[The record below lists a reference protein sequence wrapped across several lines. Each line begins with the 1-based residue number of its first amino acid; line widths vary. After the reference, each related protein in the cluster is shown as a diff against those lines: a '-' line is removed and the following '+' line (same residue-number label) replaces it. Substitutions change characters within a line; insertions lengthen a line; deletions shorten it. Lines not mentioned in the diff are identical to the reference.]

1 MSRERTL
8 PSIMDAPSHNGII
21 RRCVVM
27 TECAISTI
35 KLPEGAFACIVASVP
50 NANRPASIMLLD
62 RDEVEAHIALLRN
75 AMDDAERV
83 DSGLAP
89 MHSTPSLRRS

>member
-35 KLPEGAFACIVASVP
+35 TLPEGSFVSIVESVP
-50 NANRPASIMLLD
+50 DPDHPAAISILD
-62 RDEVEAHIALLRN
+62 RDEVEAHITFLRN
-75 AMDDAERV
+75 AMEDADRI
-83 DSGLAP
+83 DAGLSPIHAA
-89 MHSTPSLRRS
+89 PSLRRS